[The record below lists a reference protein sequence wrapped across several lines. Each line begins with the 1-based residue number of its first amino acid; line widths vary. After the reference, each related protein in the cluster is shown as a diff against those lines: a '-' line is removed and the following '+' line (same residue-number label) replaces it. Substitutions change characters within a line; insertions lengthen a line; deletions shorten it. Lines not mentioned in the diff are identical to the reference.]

1 MPDAV
6 LLIVGIVGGIVLAA
20 VVGVSMMRS
29 KMVVSQLSAHSFD
42 ETCARV
48 EKVVGEAEGWS
59 FPNES
64 FDMGAKLAQKNAL
77 PDNLKRI
84 KQYYVCSP
92 KIAKTVLGDSP
103 HLSAIMPCTWAV
115 HEKADGSV
123 WLASMN
129 IPMMSKLMGGVVG
142 SAMGIVASAE
152 EGFMEKILK

>member
-20 VVGVSMMRS
+20 VAGVSIMRS
-29 KMVVSQLSAHSFD
+29 KMVVSKASAHAFD
-42 ETCARV
+42 ETCDRV

-59 FPNES
+59 FPNDS
-64 FDMGAKLAQKNAL
+64 FDMGAKLIEKNAL

-92 KIAKTVLGDSP
+92 KIAKTVLGDTP
-103 HLSAIMPCTWAV
+103 KLSAIMPCTWAV
-115 HEKADGSV
+115 YEKVDGSV

-129 IPMMSKLMGGVVG
+129 IPMMSKMMGGVVG
-142 SAMGIVASAE
+142 QAMGIVASAE
-152 EGFMEKILK
+152 EGFMEKVLK